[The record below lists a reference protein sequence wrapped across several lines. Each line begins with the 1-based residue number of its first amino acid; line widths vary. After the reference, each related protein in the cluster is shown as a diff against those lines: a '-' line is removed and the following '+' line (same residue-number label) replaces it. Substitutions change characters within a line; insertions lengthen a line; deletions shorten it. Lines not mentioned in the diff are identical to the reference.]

1 MKKYE
6 VTLHG
11 KNFMLNING
20 EHKKFGFHASRFVI
34 AKDMPA
40 AEKIAAIMIH
50 KHPIIKDAII
60 NEGVDSPKIRVTR
73 TGEVNSLIYFFKKG
87 ENGFEFYSEED

>member
-34 AKDMPA
+34 AENMEA
-40 AEKIAAIMIH
+40 AEKIAAILIH
-50 KHPIIKDAII
+50 KNPIIKDAII
-60 NEGVDSPKIRVTR
+60 NEGVDSPKIRVIK
-73 TGEVNSLIYFFKKG
+73 TGEINALSYFFKKK
-87 ENGFEFYSEED
+87 ENGFEFYPEED